1 MFNLISLL
9 LTSAMLAYML
19 RYRVHIHVN
28 LTPPEPP
35 AASRRKPQVVGVYP
49 PDSFEGDVISALIN
63 LGCRTAQAKK
73 AAQRAGNAGSFDAA
87 LRRAVAYAREAA

>member
-35 AASRRKPQVVGVYP
+35 ADVVGAPP
-49 PDSFEGDVISALIN
+49 PDSAPVIAPPMPPVSA
-63 LGCRTAQAKK
+63 GPMP
-73 AAQRAGNAGSFDAA
+73 F
-87 LRRAVAYAREAA
+87 